1 MNEQELT
8 RLMVNPVKAKM
19 PMAQSKIM
27 NSQPSK
33 TAEGGKL
40 IMAVGSE
47 AQVSS
52 WSGKQSSAV
61 PLPPMQTNTII
72 S

>member
-1 MNEQELT
+1 MQ
-8 RLMVNPVKAKM
+8 NPVKAKM
-19 PMAQSKIM
+19 PMTQSKMM
-27 NSQPSK
+27 NSQPTK

-40 IMAVGSE
+40 VLSVGSGSE

-52 WSGKQSSAV
+52 WSGKQVSAGGS
-61 PLPPMQTNTII
+61 LPPMQTTNTII

>member
-1 MNEQELT
+1 
-8 RLMVNPVKAKM
+8 MVNPVKAKM

-40 IMAVGSE
+40 IVAVGSE

-52 WSGKQSSAV
+52 WSGKQGSAV

>member
-1 MNEQELT
+1 
-8 RLMVNPVKAKM
+8 MVNPVKAKM

-40 IMAVGSE
+40 IVAVGSE

-52 WSGKQSSAV
+52 WSEKQGSAV